1 MIIRDKYGHFIMIKG
16 TLHQEDTTLFNIH
29 TLNQGTPKYIKH
41 LLTELKGET
50 DKNTIIVGDLNTW
63 VTALDTS
70 SKQKINKGI
79 LALNDTL
86 DQMDIIDIY
95 REHPVIHSSP
105 VHMEQSQG

>member
-1 MIIRDKYGHFIMIKG
+1 MYAYSLGA
-16 TLHQEDTTLFNIH
+16 Q
-29 TLNQGTPKYIKH
+29 KYIKR
-41 LLTELKGET
+41 LLIILKGET

-86 DQMDIIDIY
+86 DQMDIIDMY
-95 REHPVIHSSP
+95 RAFYLRLLRLCIIL
-105 VHMEQSQG
+105 QCT